1 VRYSPGKQVSEY
13 TINMGKTW
21 KTSINSHG
29 CLILSKKFENN
40 MPYKEKQKMYHLD
53 GTSTN

>member
-1 VRYSPGKQVSEY
+1 VRYSPGKQVREY